1 MRCLVADDHALIR
14 DGIKLLLSQVDENA
28 VIFDAC
34 YGKEVRDIVADN
46 SDLDFILLDFY
57 LPGTDTL
64 ELLRELSDHYP
75 QIPLIVFSGVENPVL
90 MRKSLDC
97 GASGFIP
104 KSSDNALVLHAIR
117 LVLDGGVYT
126 PSSLLHYNDDN
137 GPPSMESPLPSAHG
151 QSPRSTLLPAR
162 RPRTALTERQLE
174 VLKLISL
181 GKTNREIAETLH
193 LSANTIKVHITAIMQ
208 VLQTTNRTEAVIVA
222 REKGLF

>member
-14 DGIKLLLSQVDENA
+14 DGIKLLLREIDDNA

-34 YGKEVRDIVADN
+34 YGKEVRETVAGN
-46 SDLDFILLDFY
+46 SNLDFILLDFY

-75 QIPLIVFSGVENPVL
+75 HIPLIVFSGVENPVL

-104 KSSDNALVLHAIR
+104 KSSDNELVLHAIK
-117 LVLDGGVYT
+117 LILAGGIYT
-126 PSSLLHYNDDN
+126 PPAMLRYPGDEISSARDISAETQEQHF
-137 GPPSMESPLPSAHG
+137 PPDLRPG
-151 QSPRSTLLPAR
+151 R
-162 RPRTALTERQLE
+162 RTRVSLTERQLE
-174 VLKLISL
+174 VLRLISQ

-193 LSANTIKVHITAIMQ
+193 LSANTVKVHITAIMQ

-222 REKGLF
+222 REKNLF

>member
-14 DGIKLLLSQVDENA
+14 DGIKLLLREIDENA

-34 YGKEVRDIVADN
+34 YGKEVREIVAGHA
-46 SDLDFILLDFY
+46 DLDFILLDFY

-75 QIPLIVFSGVENPVL
+75 QIPLIVFSGVENPIL

-104 KSSDNALVLHAIR
+104 KSSDNELVLHAIK
-117 LVLDGGVYT
+117 LVLAGGVYT
-126 PSSLLHYNDDN
+126 P
-137 GPPSMESPLPSAHG
+137 PSMLRILEDEITHNGVQATAHERQISADIRPG
-151 QSPRSTLLPAR
+151 RRSKVS
-162 RPRTALTERQLE
+162 LTERQLE
-174 VLKLISL
+174 VLKLISQ
-181 GKTNREIAETLH
+181 GKTNREIAEILQ
-193 LSANTIKVHITAIMQ
+193 LSANTVKVHITAIMQ

-222 REKGLF
+222 REKKLF

>member
-14 DGIKLLLSQVDENA
+14 EGIKLLLSKLDENA
-28 VIFDAC
+28 VIFDAS
-34 YGKEVRDIVADN
+34 YGKEVRDVVTEN
-46 SDLDFILLDFY
+46 RDLDFILLDFY

-64 ELLRELSDHYP
+64 ELLRELSEHYP
-75 QIPLIVFSGVENPVL
+75 HIPLIVFSGVENPML

-104 KSSDNALVLHAIR
+104 KSSDNELVLHAIR
-117 LVLDGGVYT
+117 LVLNGGVYT
-126 PSSLLHYNDDN
+126 PSSMLQYAE
-137 GPPSMESPLPSAHG
+137 GEAPPPPETPLPTTQV
-151 QSPRSTLLPAR
+151 QSRDSSILPGR
-162 RPRTALTERQLE
+162 RKRVSLTERQLE

-181 GKTNREIAETLH
+181 GKTNREIAEALD
-193 LSANTIKVHITAIMQ
+193 LSANTVKVHITAIMQ

>member
-14 DGIKLLLSQVDENA
+14 DGIKLLLSEVYENA

-75 QIPLIVFSGVENPVL
+75 HIPLIVFSGVENPAL

-104 KSSDNALVLHAIR
+104 KSSDNELVLHAIR
-117 LVLDGGVYT
+117 LVLEGGVYT
-126 PSSLLHYNDDN
+126 PSSMLPYSDEQA
-137 GPPSMESPLPSAHG
+137 PPPTETSSVNG
-151 QSPRSTLLPAR
+151 QSAEATLLPVR

-181 GKTNREIAETLH
+181 GKTNREIAEALH
-193 LSANTIKVHITAIMQ
+193 LSANTVKVHITAIMQ
-208 VLQTTNRTEAVIVA
+208 ILQTTNRTEAVIVA